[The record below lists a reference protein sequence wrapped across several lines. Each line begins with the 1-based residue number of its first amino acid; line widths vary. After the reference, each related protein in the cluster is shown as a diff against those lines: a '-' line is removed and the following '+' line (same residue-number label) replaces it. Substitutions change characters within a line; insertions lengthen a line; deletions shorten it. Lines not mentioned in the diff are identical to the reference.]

1 MVDPATERIRTRS
14 VRTIA
19 LLGLLV
25 ARTGSPQS
33 RATIAGVFWPE
44 SGDAQ
49 ALTNL
54 RRELHQL
61 RRILGEDDESLEVT
75 SSQLCWHDTGRHRVD
90 LGTFLRERRAA
101 LDATRAEDE
110 IEHGL
115 TALEQYAGDLLPGL
129 DDEWLDGAR
138 AELRQMCV
146 HLCDAVSAAALRS
159 GRPRVA
165 MEAMRKRIL
174 IDPYDEEAYRTLM
187 ELQAGRG
194 DRAGAIRTYHRL
206 ATALELDLGVTPD
219 PETAAALTRIMGPG
233 PTFGPLGTADA
244 ARSGPT
250 RADLVGRTAELDR
263 LLETWRRA
271 TTGRAEVVVVYG
283 GAGVGKTRLVSELES
298 HARQQG
304 AVVAVTRCFDSTG
317 RLSLSPVADW
327 LREPT
332 ISAARTRLEPP
343 WRVEADRLVPL
354 AAEGPGRAAEVRVD
368 VQETHDVWQRHRF
381 FEGVARALLVGH
393 RPTLLVLDN
402 VQWCDQDTL
411 SFTAFLMNLA
421 PEAPLLLAVTAR
433 PDPDEVNPATGP
445 WLSLLRESNVLS
457 EVTLAPLDADQTAT
471 LAGSV
476 TGQVPT
482 GADAALMHDA
492 TGGLPLFVVEAARTA
507 VTEGRSGTATDWS
520 DILRRRL
527 LQTSPAARETAGLA
541 AALGRDFSLSLLV
554 EASDLEADTVV
565 VAVDELWRH
574 RIVREFQDGYDFSH
588 DLLRDAAYAM
598 VSPPRR
604 WLLHRRLAQALE
616 LMQAGGS
623 DAVAAQLAEQY
634 RLAGN
639 RERALVY
646 YLQAADATASVF
658 AHAEALS
665 LLDSARA
672 LLETVPEGRDR
683 DEREMR
689 CLEVTGPIMLAL
701 HGYSYP
707 RLEQI
712 SARTIELADRL
723 GRPEQ
728 RVTAMVALWSSVFV
742 RGGMKEC
749 FDIASQAVA
758 RVRPGEQRFGQAHFS
773 LAGSALHLGLP
784 RLAFEHF
791 GVAHDSMS
799 DESLSLGTRARVHT
813 AAWWAHAA
821 WGCGMPE
828 RAAELAAAAVE
839 EGRASGHQYSYVVSL
854 AYAAITHQLL
864 GDETACVE
872 TAVELHTLCDRY
884 QFSYYGEWGRILEGW
899 CSGGSRG
906 ADLIENGIRTLERN
920 GALARMPYWLS
931 LQADTTPDADRSA
944 ALIER
949 ALEYAASTGEDWCLP
964 VAGRPATR
972 RGRPAVPT
980 RQSAQSG
987 RSDSRSDGPALTA
1000 NARRTPCFLAWPAP
1014 PRDPWEG
1021 PMTATTSRVE
1031 TSSTPYDELAGSI
1044 RGELIAPDHADYDE
1058 ARKVYNAM
1066 IDRRPAA
1073 IVRCWDVADVRACV
1087 RFATEHGVEIAVRG
1101 GGHNANGLGVWDNA
1115 LVIDLSPMHSTTVS
1129 PDHGHG
1135 PGRRRL
1141 HVGRRRPRDG
1151 RVRAGHPVGN
1161 RQHHR
1166 RRRALPRRRHRLPGP
1181 EVRPVRRQP
1190 RLGRRGPRRRQPRDG
1205 QRDLASRPL
1214 LGAPWRR
1221 RQLRR
1226 GHLVRVPLPPRRRER
1241 HDHRGPGAL
1250 RHGGHRR
1257 GPAVVPRPAALAAG

>member
-1 MVDPATERIRTRS
+1 M
-14 VRTIA
+14 
-19 LLGLLV
+19 
-25 ARTGSPQS
+25 
-33 RATIAGVFWPE
+33 
-44 SGDAQ
+44 
-49 ALTNL
+49 
-54 RRELHQL
+54 
-61 RRILGEDDESLEVT
+61 
-75 SSQLCWHDTGRHRVD
+75 
-90 LGTFLRERRAA
+90 
-101 LDATRAEDE
+101 
-110 IEHGL
+110 
-115 TALEQYAGDLLPGL
+115 
-129 DDEWLDGAR
+129 
-138 AELRQMCV
+138 
-146 HLCDAVSAAALRS
+146 
-159 GRPRVA
+159 
-165 MEAMRKRIL
+165 
-174 IDPYDEEAYRTLM
+174 
-187 ELQAGRG
+187 
-194 DRAGAIRTYHRL
+194 
-206 ATALELDLGVTPD
+206 
-219 PETAAALTRIMGPG
+219 
-233 PTFGPLGTADA
+233 
-244 ARSGPT
+244 
-250 RADLVGRTAELDR
+250 
-263 LLETWRRA
+263 
-271 TTGRAEVVVVYG
+271 
-283 GAGVGKTRLVSELES
+283 
-298 HARQQG
+298 
-304 AVVAVTRCFDSTG
+304 
-317 RLSLSPVADW
+317 SPVADW

-332 ISAARTRLEPP
+332 ISAARARLEPP
-343 WRVEADRLVPL
+343 WRVEADRLVPM
-354 AAEGPGRAAEVRVD
+354 AAEEPGRAAAVRVD

-381 FEGVARALLVGH
+381 FEGVARALLVVH

-445 WLSLLRESNVLS
+445 WLSLLRESDVLS

-476 TGQVPT
+476 TGRVPT

-492 TGGLPLFVVEAARTA
+492 TGGFPLFVVEAARTA

-554 EASDLEADTVV
+554 EASDLDADTVV

-588 DLLRDAAYAM
+588 DLLRDAAYAL

-646 YLQAADATASVF
+646 YLRAADATASVF

-701 HGYSYP
+701 YGYSYP
-707 RLEQI
+707 RLEEI

-791 GVAHDSMS
+791 EVAHDSMS

-864 GDETACVE
+864 GDETACLE

-899 CSGGSRG
+899 CLGGSRG
-906 ADLIENGIRTLERN
+906 ADLIENGIRTLEAKRRP
-920 GALARMPYWLS
+920 G
-931 LQADTTPDADRSA
+931 PDAVLAVPPGRHDS
-944 ALIER
+944 
-949 ALEYAASTGEDWCLP
+949 GCGP
-964 VAGRPATR
+964 VGRPDRAGARVR
-972 RGRPAVPT
+972 RGHRGGLVPARLRPRRRPGVRRPDVPHAPVRAVG
-980 RQSAQSG
+980 AFGAFG
-987 RSDSRSDGPALTA
+987 RPDG
-1000 NARRTPCFLAWPAP
+1000 RRADERTLGERPCFLAWPAP
-1014 PRDPWEG
+1014 LRDPWEG

-1031 TSSTPYDELAGSI
+1031 TSSTPYDELAGSV
-1044 RGELIAPDHADYDE
+1044 RGELITPDH
-1058 ARKVYNAM
+1058 RRLR
-1066 IDRRPAA
+1066 RRPQ
-1073 IVRCWDVADVRACV
+1073 
-1087 RFATEHGVEIAVRG
+1087 
-1101 GGHNANGLGVWDNA
+1101 GLQRDDRPPTGRDR
-1115 LVIDLSPMHSTTVS
+1115 PML
-1129 PDHGHG
+1129 
-1135 PGRRRL
+1135 GR
-1141 HVGRRRPRDG
+1141 RRRPRL
-1151 RVRAGHPVGN
+1151 RTVRHASTVWRSPYAAAATTRTASESGTTRWSSTCRPCTAP
-1161 RQHHR
+1161 RCR
-1166 RRRALPRRRHRLPGP
+1166 RTTARSGSTAAAPGATSTTRRSSSG
-1181 EVRPVRRQP
+1181 
-1190 RLGRRGPRRRQPRDG
+1190 
-1205 QRDLASRPL
+1205 
-1214 LGAPWRR
+1214 W
-1221 RQLRR
+1221 
-1226 GHLVRVPLPPRRRER
+1226 PPRRESSAPPAWA
-1241 HDHRGPGAL
+1241 GSPSAAASATWPGSTA
-1250 RHGGHRR
+1250 
-1257 GPAVVPRPAALAAG
+1257 